1 MAMNDKAQ
9 LHTLEGLGAA
19 VLMTMTILLIT
30 QSSIIVS
37 PQSET
42 FMEVQLSQTA
52 GDALTVLDVAP
63 DTAIAYNLTE
73 CVASFNLSEPATL
86 QSGGI
91 PVLNEELETLLP
103 GILFNVDLIH
113 TNGINITVTP
123 AVVNGRPIEEAI
135 TTRKLV
141 TLSNSTVSCC
151 GGTWN
156 INDTQIK
163 VVEVRL
169 TAWKV

>member
-1 MAMNDKAQ
+1 MNDKAQ

-19 VLMTMTILLIT
+19 VLMTMTILIIT

-42 FMEVQLSQTA
+42 FMEVQLHQTA
-52 GDALTVLDVAP
+52 EDALTVLDVSP
-63 DTAIAYNLTE
+63 DTSITYNLTE
-73 CVASFNLSEPATL
+73 CVASFNTSNPATL
-86 QSGGI
+86 QNGGLPI
-91 PVLNEELETLLP
+91 LGDELEILLP
-103 GILFNVDLIH
+103 DILYNVDMIY
-113 TNGINITVTP
+113 TEGGNITVTP
-123 AVVNGRPIEEAI
+123 AIVNGKPMEEAI

-141 TLSNSTVSCC
+141 TLTNSTVSDY
-151 GGTWN
+151 GGSWN